1 MGTYYRRPNS
11 LFATATTRLITYTTA
26 SAQVLR
32 VSSGY
37 NAMNIMN
44 NGPAPLSWGGDATLA
59 IGSGN
64 VIFPYA
70 QYVFENL
77 SGDFTIYLRAD
88 SASTVAAI
96 TEIKQ

>member
-11 LFATATTRLITYTTA
+11 IFTQSTGRLITVTTGA
-26 SAQVLR
+26 AQILY

-37 NAMNIMN
+37 NAINIMN
-44 NGPAPLSWGGDATLA
+44 NGPSPMSWGDSSLLM
-59 IGSGN
+59 GSGN

-70 QYVFENL
+70 QYIFENL
-77 SGDFTIYLRAD
+77 SGDFRIYLRAD
-88 SASTVAAI
+88 SAPTVAAI

>member
-11 LFATATTRLITYTTA
+11 IFSVATTRLISINTGF
-26 SAQVLR
+26 AQAVYI
-32 VSSGY
+32 SSGY

-44 NGPAPLSWGGDATLA
+44 NGPAPVSWGDSSLLM
-59 IGSGN
+59 GSGN

-70 QYVFENL
+70 QYIFENM
-77 SGDFTIYLRAD
+77 SGDGFIYLRAD
-88 SASTVAAI
+88 SAVTTIAV